1 MSYQPNASLNAINE
15 SSLINSD
22 NAPVSSAGITLS
34 RLLLTLFNGILIILG
49 CILVVVGIS
58 AHNHLDLYTQ
68 LVDNDKINT
77 AALTLIITGIIC
89 TVTSMMSYFAARR
102 QSVCLLY
109 FSSFILLILF
119 LAVTVGASTAVIYHG
134 KIDKIFRQ
142 GMNHT
147 LTQAYWEKI
156 EVNSENQDLDD
167 EKLAKTHYERN
178 QYMKIISNFQ
188 QKLHCCG
195 IDSYH
200 DWSKLNKNFPSPQ
213 NVPNS
218 CCISDYCGKV
228 DNGIVQL
235 FNKTSKDGTIL
246 KEDDT
251 SNIYTHGC
259 YKQIT
264 EFVSSNAVAVVACS
278 YGLAVFQL
286 IGIIFSCCLSRAIQ
300 GAEAY
305 RRL

>member
-1 MSYQPNASLNAINE
+1 
-15 SSLINSD
+15 
-22 NAPVSSAGITLS
+22 
-34 RLLLTLFNGILIILG
+34 
-49 CILVVVGIS
+49 
-58 AHNHLDLYTQ
+58 
-68 LVDNDKINT
+68 
-77 AALTLIITGIIC
+77 
-89 TVTSMMSYFAARR
+89 
-102 QSVCLLY
+102 
-109 FSSFILLILF
+109 
-119 LAVTVGASTAVIYHG
+119 VTVGASTAVIYHG
-134 KIDKIFRQ
+134 KIDKIFRN

-147 LTQAYWEKI
+147 LSQAYWKKI
-156 EVNSENQDLDD
+156 DINHQDPDIDIPELN
-167 EKLAKTHYERN
+167 KVHYERN
-178 QYMKIISNFQ
+178 QYMKIMSNFQ

-200 DWSKLNKNFPSPQ
+200 DWNKLNKNFPDAQ

-218 CCISDYCGKV
+218 CCISDYCGFV
-228 DNGIVQL
+228 ENGVVQL
-235 FNKTSKDGTIL
+235 KKNETQ
-246 KEDDT
+246 DDT

-264 EFVSSNAVAVVACS
+264 EFVSSNAIAVVACS